1 MYSSTLPRTPRLC
14 LCNVFTEY
22 CIHWVWALA
31 IHDLIFELAWSDE
44 LTFIADYKLSTSP
57 IFSYAMLYGPDSNK
71 LSQSIPGGY
80 FSPFLDPG
88 SENYQ
93 KLLLIISGPN
103 HSLKIDFRKV
113 LLNISGA
120 RQRKCW
126 KSTTGGHCW
135 PYPGPSS
142 ENTQNRLLESILE
155 HIISIV

>member
-1 MYSSTLPRTPRLC
+1 MYSWALSWTTRLC
-14 LCNVFTEY
+14 LRNVFTEY

-57 IFSYAMLYGPDSNK
+57 IFSYAMLYGPSSNK

-93 KLLLIISGPN
+93 K
-103 HSLKIDFRKV
+103 LKIDFRKV

-126 KSTTGGHCW
+126 KSTTGGHFW